1 MYRKNGSGFAVGGER
16 RPAGLRNRTP
26 ANCRWIGY
34 AARDHRQHHGTL
46 RDYWGTRR
54 GNAEGCAWTL
64 NLEPKPK
71 SPPVKTA
78 GLQKHFRAR
87 VFLATRNKPAISSL
101 ASKTDKTS
109 TQNTRQF
116 L

>member
-1 MYRKNGSGFAVGGER
+1 MYRKNGARFAIGGER

-46 RDYWGTRR
+46 RDCWGTRR
-54 GNAEGCAWTL
+54 GIAEGRAWIV

-71 SPPVKTA
+71 PPQWLAFTPYELVKA
-78 GLQKHFRAR
+78 HLNIDRS
-87 VFLATRNKPAISSL
+87 VL
-101 ASKTDKTS
+101 ASVS
-109 TQNTRQF
+109 TI
-116 L
+116 LADC